1 MKNLTARNA
10 LIDSINFELVV
21 LQMELNNK
29 ERRLFNY
36 LIPNNKHNHI
46 RMYKHDIAEIRNKI
60 ELLDKELSKL

>member
-1 MKNLTARNA
+1 MKNLTAKNA

-29 ERRLFNY
+29 EKRLFNY

-46 RMYKHDIAEIRNKI
+46 SRYKHDIAEIRNKI